1 MFYTNFFL
9 RGSKVYLRGID
20 KHGQRVQEIVKYKP
34 YLFVPDKE
42 GEYKTI
48 KGQPVG
54 RIDFDSVRDA
64 RDFVER
70 YKDVHNFTVYG
81 STNFGY
87 NYINDNYPGQLD
99 HDRSKINVIT
109 LDIEVESDDGFP
121 DPVKADKMITAIT
134 LRKKNRNAVFSY
146 GDFVTDDPNTFYIKC
161 KDEAD
166 LIEKFLQTWSS
177 PQWSPDIVTGWY
189 IEHFDIPYLFNRINR
204 LMGAEHVKRL
214 SPWKMVEARELN
226 FGGVV
231 YNLYG
236 IAILDY
242 MALHKKFSFT
252 NHESYKLDYIAFV
265 ELGEKKISYE
275 EYGSLHNLYKQNFQK
290 FIEYNIH
297 DCVLVSRLD
306 QKLGLIDQVLAL
318 AYDAKINYTDTLTT
332 VRSWDTI
339 IHNELM
345 ADKIVVPPVKENYMT
360 ETLAGGHVKDP
371 QIGMHEWVVSYDLD
385 SLYPH
390 LEIQYNISPDT
401 IGQQLPNFPSV
412 DKLLENMKNGIP
424 LDIPEGYTVAANGV
438 LFSKEYQGFLPR
450 LMERMYADR
459 AKYKALSIE
468 DKKRYEVSKLD
479 VDLNLY
485 SKHNNLQKAKKIQ
498 LNAAYGA
505 LANVYYRWFA
515 FLLAEAI
522 TVSGQLSIRWIEYK
536 INVFLNDMFNTVD
549 VDYVI
554 ASDTDSLYVNMK
566 TFVDMNAKR
575 FAGMSKIEI
584 KREIDKFSNEHITP
598 FMAEAYQELADYMS
612 CYKQKM
618 RMKRET
624 IASNGIWKAKKMYI
638 LNALDVEGV
647 EYEKPLLKVQGIEA
661 VRSSTPY
668 VCRETIKDA
677 LKIVLDNDKSK
688 LLDFVDTFREK
699 FDTLRFDE
707 IASPRGMNNLKKYSD
722 KTTLY
727 KKGTPIHVKGALIFN
742 KLIQDHGMSNVK
754 PIQDGDKIKYA
765 YLKLPNPLRETVI
778 SVPEFLPAEFDLDK
792 YIDRDLQFE
801 RTFLDPIK
809 NIVSTIGWSMDNKAS
824 LESFF
829 S

>member
-1 MFYTNFFL
+1 
-9 RGSKVYLRGID
+9 
-20 KHGQRVQEIVKYKP
+20 
-34 YLFVPDKE
+34 
-42 GEYKTI
+42 
-48 KGQPVG
+48 
-54 RIDFDSVRDA
+54 
-64 RDFVER
+64 
-70 YKDVHNFTVYG
+70 
-81 STNFGY
+81 
-87 NYINDNYPGQLD
+87 
-99 HDRSKINVIT
+99 
-109 LDIEVESDDGFP
+109 
-121 DPVKADKMITAIT
+121 
-134 LRKKNRNAVFSY
+134 
-146 GDFVTDDPNTFYIKC
+146 
-161 KDEAD
+161 
-166 LIEKFLQTWSS
+166 
-177 PQWSPDIVTGWY
+177 
-189 IEHFDIPYLFNRINR
+189 
-204 LMGAEHVKRL
+204 
-214 SPWKMVEARELN
+214 
-226 FGGVV
+226 
-231 YNLYG
+231 
-236 IAILDY
+236 
-242 MALHKKFSFT
+242 
-252 NHESYKLDYIAFV
+252 
-265 ELGEKKISYE
+265 
-275 EYGSLHNLYKQNFQK
+275 
-290 FIEYNIH
+290 
-297 DCVLVSRLD
+297 
-306 QKLGLIDQVLAL
+306 
-318 AYDAKINYTDTLTT
+318 
-332 VRSWDTI
+332 
-339 IHNELM
+339 
-345 ADKIVVPPVKENYMT
+345 
-360 ETLAGGHVKDP
+360 
-371 QIGMHEWVVSYDLD
+371 
-385 SLYPH
+385 
-390 LEIQYNISPDT
+390 
-401 IGQQLPNFPSV
+401 
-412 DKLLENMKNGIP
+412 
-424 LDIPEGYTVAANGV
+424 
-438 LFSKEYQGFLPR
+438 
-450 LMERMYADR
+450 MERMYADR
-459 AKYKALSIE
+459 SKYKALSIE
-468 DKKRYEVSKLD
+468 DKKRYEISKLD

-522 TVSGQLSIRWIEYK
+522 TVSGQLAIRWIEYK
-536 INVFLNDMFNTVD
+536 MNVFLNEKFNTVD

-566 TFVDMNAKR
+566 AFVDLNAQR

-727 KKGTPIHVKGALIFN
+727 KKGAPIHVKGALIFN